1 MANKMVTDRSADAS
15 LLSAAAAIFPRE
27 ISLALK
33 EVLSPFVGE
42 GETVTDVTILPV
54 LAARLVVNRRD
65 RLIVADKA
73 NIDAKAEL
81 IEPRLR
87 RDEAFHQ
94 ASDTIYRIRD
104 VCRGLYGP
112 ELTARIMP
120 DDRRIPQRPKA
131 FLHLGEHVLERLID
145 VERTLPSQTLLGI
158 NVERVELSANFAS
171 DLEEL
176 GEALDEV
183 DLKRREAEITQ
194 SEKAEAMD
202 EFNVLY
208 GAAIRLLEALAILA
222 GKPELAERVRPT
234 RRRRSTGDNAEST
247 GETAAAANS
256 TVDSVA
262 GSADS
267 AA

>member
-27 ISLALK
+27 ISSALT
-33 EVLSPFVGE
+33 EVLSPLVGE
-42 GETVTDVTILPV
+42 GESVSDVTILPV
-54 LAARLVVNRRD
+54 LAARLVADRLE

-81 IEPRLR
+81 IEPRQQ
-87 RDEAFHQ
+87 RDEALHQ

-145 VERTLPSQTLLGI
+145 AERTLPAQTLRGI
-158 NVERVELSANFAS
+158 DVERVELSTNFAS
-171 DLEEL
+171 DLGEL

-194 SEKAEAMD
+194 SEKAEAMI

-222 GKPELAERVRPT
+222 GKPELAGRVRPT
-234 RRRRSTGDNAEST
+234 RRHRSSGDNAEST
-247 GETAAAANS
+247 GEEAAAADS
-256 TVDSVA
+256 TVDSKT

-267 AA
+267 VA